1 MTDIE
6 STPVEADDLARWRR
20 VPKVELHLHL
30 DTSISFDVARRLEP
44 TMTREQY
51 LAEFQAPPK
60 VGSLTNF
67 LTRAFRQVA
76 MLQTAEALRLLTD
89 DVIAQLAA
97 DGVVYAELRFA
108 PLLHTESGMSPRQAV
123 DAVLETAHRAGIEY
137 GVDIGFIL
145 CALRHFD
152 EAQSMATARLVAECA
167 ADGVPVGFDLAGDEI
182 SFPLTPHLPAFEF
195 VRERGLPFTVHA
207 GEAGGP
213 ANVIEVLDALAPARI
228 GHGVRAIEDDRLVE
242 RLADR
247 GPHLETCP
255 SCNVQTEIV
264 EHYRDHPI
272 AALRSAGVNVGI
284 STDQRTITPITL
296 SDEYALLHRYFGW
309 IEDDFLTCNRA
320 ALAVAFTSDGVKAR
334 VDERLAA
341 GTTRSGLGA

>member
-6 STPVEADDLARWRR
+6 STPAEADDLARWRR

-30 DTSISFDVARRLEP
+30 DTSISFDVARQLEP

-76 MLQTAEALRLLTD
+76 MLQTAEALRLLTA

-108 PLLHTESGMSPRQAV
+108 PLLHAESGMSPRQAV
-123 DAVLETAHRAGIEY
+123 DAVFETARRSGLEH
-137 GVDIGFIL
+137 GVDIGLIL

-167 ADGVPVGFDLAGDEI
+167 DEGMPVGFDLAGDEI

-195 VRERGLPFTVHA
+195 VRQRGLPFTVHA

-213 ANVIEVLDALAPARI
+213 ANVIEVLDALSPTRI
-228 GHGVRAIEDDRLVE
+228 GHGVRAIEDDRLVD
-242 RLADR
+242 RLADS

-255 SCNVQTEIV
+255 SCNVQTEII
-264 EHYRDHPI
+264 EHYGDHPI

-296 SDEYALLHRYFGW
+296 TGEYALLHRHFGW
-309 IEDDFLTCNRA
+309 VEEDFLACNRA
-320 ALAVAFTSDGVKAR
+320 ALAVAFTSDDVKAR
-334 VDERLAA
+334 VDQRLA
-341 GTTRSGLGA
+341 GRSDAT